1 MKGIK
6 IYLGIVTI
14 LLIGAIG
21 FGVYI
26 WYTIQTL
33 NTANNTA
40 PDSHEGSE
48 RVDSAGTKG
57 TEAPIT
63 ISKDSLSPTQ
73 QKIVESL
80 GYTQDSFTI
89 TTEMIVCAKDAVGE
103 VRYNEIIGGAA
114 PTPLESMKL
123 FPCFKK

>member
-6 IYLGIVTI
+6 IYLGIVTA
-14 LLIGAIG
+14 LLVGAIG

-26 WYTIQTL
+26 WYTVQTL
-33 NTANNTA
+33 NTANSTEVKS
-40 PDSHEGSE
+40 PKGSE
-48 RVDSAGTKG
+48 RVGTVETEN

-89 TTEMIVCAKDAVGE
+89 TAEMIVCAKDAVGE
-103 VRYNEIIGGAA
+103 VRYDEITSGAA
-114 PTPLESMKL
+114 PTPLESIKL
-123 FPCFKK
+123 LPCFKK